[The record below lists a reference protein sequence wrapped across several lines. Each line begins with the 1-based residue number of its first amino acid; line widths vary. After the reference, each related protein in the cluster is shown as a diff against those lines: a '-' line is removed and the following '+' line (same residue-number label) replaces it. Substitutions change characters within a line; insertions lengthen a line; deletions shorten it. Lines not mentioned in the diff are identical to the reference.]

1 MIVNGV
7 SKVGLKREG
16 GSVKS
21 CRNVPGAHVK
31 VCGHALLV
39 APLVPGPGRPF
50 DDEFSTLGCR
60 GLL

>member
-21 CRNVPGAHVK
+21 GNSPA
-31 VCGHALLV
+31 
-39 APLVPGPGRPF
+39 F
-50 DDEFSTLGCR
+50 DFFER
-60 GLL
+60 